1 MTYDVGIFEA
11 SDIYGD
17 RYGDRSVVVIWQSEK
32 GAVFDTGGVISVVPS
47 GTQMKIFGASVIDSE
62 FVFSKEAI
70 AKASPDELLSMADV
84 AVDHAYQLAPQRALR
99 NVAFWKRWWLGRT
112 FDSIWRGQKRP
123 LPMNF
128 YRWRGQKY

>member
-17 RYGDRSVVVIWQSEK
+17 RYSDSDLSVVVIWQSAK
-32 GAVFDTGGVISVVPS
+32 GAVFNGDVISVVPS
-47 GTQMKIFGASVIDSE
+47 GTPMKIFGASVVDTE

-84 AVDHAYQLAPQRALR
+84 AVDHAYQLARQRALR

-112 FDSIWRGQKRP
+112 FDSIWREQK
-123 LPMNF
+123 
-128 YRWRGQKY
+128 

>member
-1 MTYDVGIFEA
+1 MSYHVGICEG

-17 RYGDRSVVVIWQSEK
+17 RYSDCRLVVIWQSEK
-32 GAVFDTGGVISVVPS
+32 GAVFEAGVVSVVD
-47 GTQMKIFGASVIDSE
+47 TE

-84 AVDHAYQLAPQRALR
+84 AVDHAYQLARQRALR

-112 FDSIWRGQKRP
+112 FDSIWREQK
-123 LPMNF
+123 
-128 YRWRGQKY
+128 

>member
-17 RYGDRSVVVIWQSEK
+17 RYGDRSLVVIWQSEK
-32 GAVFDTGGVISVVPS
+32 GAVFDTGGVISVVRR
-47 GTQMKIFGASVIDSE
+47 GTQMKIFGACVIDTES
-62 FVFSKEAI
+62 VFGKEAI

-84 AVDHAYQLAPQRALR
+84 AVDHAYQLARQRALR

-112 FDSIWRGQKRP
+112 FDSIWRGQK
-123 LPMNF
+123 
-128 YRWRGQKY
+128 WQK

>member
-1 MTYDVGIFEA
+1 MTYDGGIFEA

-17 RYGDRSVVVIWQSEK
+17 RYGYRRLVVIWPSEK

-84 AVDHAYQLAPQRALR
+84 AVDHAYQLARQRALR

-112 FDSIWRGQKRP
+112 FDSIWRWQKRP
-123 LPMNF
+123 LPMTF
-128 YRWRGQKY
+128 YRWPRHNH